1 MHMAD
6 EPEIPTEAEEI
17 QEESQKTQENNLPF
31 WKKIPKKVLLVSI
44 MGVGFVILLASGWYV
59 FNYFFHKK
67 TEEVHKTTTDE
78 EENLKEMAPES
89 NFFMGIPE
97 IVVNLRSVKTKGN
110 VLRASFTMQL
120 YSREDENK
128 IKDYQPIIIDQLLSY
143 LRDQAVAD
151 LEGAGLERMREA
163 LLTRINNIIR
173 PLKIHRVI
181 IKDFIIQ

>member
-1 MHMAD
+1 MD
-6 EPEIPTEAEEI
+6 EEPEVPTEAEEI
-17 QEESQKTQENNLPF
+17 QQENQKSQENSVPF
-31 WKKIPKKVLLVSI
+31 WKKIPKKVLLISI
-44 MGVGFVILLASGWYV
+44 MAVGFVILLTSGWFV
-59 FNYFFHKK
+59 FKHFFQKK
-67 TEEVHKTTTDE
+67 TEEVHKTTTED
-78 EENLKEMAPES
+78 EENLKAMAPEN

-97 IVVNLRSVKTKGN
+97 IVVNLRSIKAKGN
-110 VLRASFTMQL
+110 ILRAAFTMQL

-143 LRDQAVAD
+143 LRDQSLAD

-163 LLTRINNIIR
+163 LLTRINNVIR